1 MASVE
6 QLLSRRRPRATIT
19 VDLDDGETAE
29 LVFEALGRREYDS
42 LVELHPRRDDKAGWA
57 FDLDSFAPALIS
69 ACSVEPK
76 LTVEQAESLFNEWET
91 ALSREL
97 FLSVLEINTSRP
109 SVPKG
114 STGSGGTAPTG

>member
-76 LTVEQAESLFNEWET
+76 LTVEQAESLFSTKGPSWEPPGWT
-91 ALSREL
+91 IR
-97 FLSVLEINTSRP
+97 
-109 SVPKG
+109 K
-114 STGSGGTAPTG
+114 